1 MRRILIAM
9 ASMALVACADPP
21 SDGPD
26 ARRET
31 SAPAAVT
38 GTGGAGVEGAST
50 PGEDPRERGLRVA
63 LGEWAL
69 TLEAQAIR
77 PGRVTFVVSNRGT
90 MAHGFEIESEG
101 ADSSG
106 SGSGDD
112 DGIKAETGLIHPGRT
127 ARLTLD
133 LPAGLYKVECLV
145 EGHDDMG
152 MEGLLEVRK
161 DAPLVGG
168 GDDDGRG
175 SVSITGFAFDPPE
188 IEVAAGSR
196 VTWTNDDPT
205 PHTVTAEGGA
215 FDSGAIDP
223 GGTFSLRIEGDGPIS
238 YRCSIHPDMTGT
250 ITIA

>member
-1 MRRILIAM
+1 
-9 ASMALVACADPP
+9 
-21 SDGPD
+21 
-26 ARRET
+26 
-31 SAPAAVT
+31 
-38 GTGGAGVEGAST
+38 
-50 PGEDPRERGLRVA
+50 VA

-77 PGRVTFVVSNRGT
+77 PGRVTFDVSNRGT

-101 ADSSG
+101 TDSSG

-112 DGIKAETGLIHPGRT
+112 DGIKAESGLIQPGRT

-168 GDDDGRG
+168 RDDDGRG

-223 GGTFSLRIEGDGPIS
+223 GSTFSLRIEGSDPIS